1 MFTEDQII
9 NHLTDSVTEKVSSI
23 IKESLSDIVQ
33 KEISRA
39 LTRALIE
46 GDFYRS
52 LNNDIIGGMENIYS
66 EIKSVKQSLTSKT
79 PEESINLLS
88 ESNTILDDIILST
101 EKATL
106 NILNYLDV
114 MQEKISLLKNDP
126 HEHRKALLE
135 DLEKII
141 MDIMTELS
149 FQDLTGQQ
157 IKRVIQSSKKVEE
170 IVYEIFVTSEILM
183 KSKEKAPEKDLQ
195 QLKEETK
202 ELVQE
207 AKDKKIIADQH
218 DIDDLLQQ
226 YGL

>member
-9 NHLTDSVTEKVSSI
+9 NHLTDSVTKKVSII

-33 KEISRA
+33 QEISKA

-52 LNNDIIGGMENIYS
+52 LNSDIIGGMENIYS
-66 EIKSVKQSLTSKT
+66 EIKSVKQSLSTKN

-88 ESNTILDDIILST
+88 EANTVLDDIILST

-106 NILNYLDV
+106 NILNYLDA
-114 MQEKISLLKNDP
+114 MQEKISLLKDSSNG
-126 HEHRKALLE
+126 HGKALLE
-135 DLEKII
+135 DLENII
-141 MDIMTELS
+141 MNIMTELS

-183 KSKEKAPEKDLQ
+183 KSKEKAPEKDLH

-202 ELVQE
+202 ELVRE
-207 AKDKKIIADQH
+207 AKNKKIIADQN

>member
-1 MFTEDQII
+1 MLSEDKII
-9 NHLTDSVTEKVSSI
+9 NQLTDSVTEKVSII

-33 KEISRA
+33 HEISKA

-52 LNNDIIGGMENIYS
+52 LNIDIIGGMGNIYS
-66 EIKSVKQSLTSKT
+66 EIKSVKQSLTSKNK
-79 PEESINLLS
+79 EESINMLS
-88 ESNTILDDIILST
+88 QSNTILDDIIIST

-106 NILNYLDV
+106 NIIDSLDA
-114 MQEKISLLKNDP
+114 MQEKISLLKTNSND
-126 HEHRKALLE
+126 HKNGLLE

-170 IVYEIFVTSEILM
+170 IVYEIFFTSEILM

-195 QLKEETK
+195 QLKEETQG
-202 ELVQE
+202 LVQE
-207 AKDKKIIADQH
+207 VKDKKIADQS